1 MVNKTDQLEKIIDPD
16 KVFPVFA
23 GSAELSP
30 FHQCYCNQDT
40 ILRAAAGRLY
50 VHYNGEDIGK
60 TYWALRQNAALY
72 DVPERPLE
80 ISGPYAVKFLNLIF
94 TRMVDQLRIGRGY
107 YSLACTSDGGIFMD
121 GILFKLS
128 SERFWFV
135 QPDGDMNTWL
145 IAHKDGFDVKISD
158 PNSRVL
164 QIQGPS
170 SLKIMYDASNGQ
182 IDATF
187 KYFNSGF
194 YKIGGQEV
202 YVSRTGWS
210 GELGYEIY
218 TQGKS
223 TNCMALWN
231 HLTEIGKG
239 HGMLFSSM
247 QSINIRRIEAGIFD
261 SGSDFDVTM
270 TPYEAGLEKFV
281 DLTKESFI
289 GRQALIESN
298 APKDTRIYGIKCQ
311 SIVPKGGLKIFDKAS
326 KVGMVTTGAYS
337 PFLKTGIGYVR
348 FDRASNWREK
358 KLTIQA
364 ADNQIFDC
372 KILSLPFYDK
382 EKKLPRE

>member
-1 MVNKTDQLEKIIDPD
+1 
-16 KVFPVFA
+16 
-23 GSAELSP
+23 
-30 FHQCYCNQDT
+30 
-40 ILRAAAGRLY
+40 
-50 VHYNGEDIGK
+50 
-60 TYWALRQNAALY
+60 
-72 DVPERPLE
+72 
-80 ISGPYAVKFLNLIF
+80 
-94 TRMVDQLRIGRGY
+94 
-107 YSLACTSDGGIFMD
+107 
-121 GILFKLS
+121 
-128 SERFWFV
+128 
-135 QPDGDMNTWL
+135 
-145 IAHKDGFDVKISD
+145 
-158 PNSRVL
+158 
-164 QIQGPS
+164 
-170 SLKIMYDASNGQ
+170 MYDASNGQ

-298 APKDTRIYGIKCQ
+298 APKDTRNI
-311 SIVPKGGLKIFDKAS
+311 
-326 KVGMVTTGAYS
+326 
-337 PFLKTGIGYVR
+337 
-348 FDRASNWREK
+348 
-358 KLTIQA
+358 
-364 ADNQIFDC
+364 
-372 KILSLPFYDK
+372 
-382 EKKLPRE
+382 